1 MVTYVTNIVEYKNS
15 FYITYLQLW
24 YKKNVDNVNLLK
36 LFPFSLLLL
45 QYTYALIPVT
55 ITFNTRSRIGSPL

>member
-45 QYTYALIPVT
+45 QYTYALIP
-55 ITFNTRSRIGSPL
+55 L